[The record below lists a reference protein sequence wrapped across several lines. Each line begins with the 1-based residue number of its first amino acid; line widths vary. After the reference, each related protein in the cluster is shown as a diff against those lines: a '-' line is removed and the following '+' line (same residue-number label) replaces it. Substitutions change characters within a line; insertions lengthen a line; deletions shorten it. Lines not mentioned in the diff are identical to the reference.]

1 LNGKRWEP
9 RQFTLPDE
17 RKAVVINVNA
27 AMVAQT
33 VEAVFLAMM
42 DLEVSPGETTWAPSP
57 GQLTSAVHLSG
68 VWSGALLFECDRRQA
83 CQFAGRFLSM
93 DPPEAVTDDVRDV
106 LGELANM
113 IGGNIKSAVAA
124 GLSLSMPSVTDGSD
138 YALRVYGSDVQDR
151 LAFECDYGPFWV
163 TLLPLAPGENT
174 GSNPLFSNL
183 QAPRL
188 PLY

>member
-1 LNGKRWEP
+1 VTK
-9 RQFTLPDE
+9 
-17 RKAVVINVNA
+17 VNA
-27 AMVAQT
+27 EMVAQT

-42 DLEVSPGETTWAPSP
+42 NLEVSPSETPWAPSQ

-68 VWSGALLFECDRRQA
+68 VWNGALLFECDRQQA

-113 IGGNIKSAVAA
+113 IGGNMKSAVAT

-138 YALRVYGSDVQDR
+138 YGLQVCGSQVQDR
-151 LAFECDYGPFWV
+151 LAFDCADVVSSRP
-163 TLLPLAPGENT
+163 
-174 GSNPLFSNL
+174 S
-183 QAPRL
+183 
-188 PLY
+188 